1 MMSQIGFERLP
12 GDAYRQE
19 RILSSDPYAIL
30 GVKRDASQEDIQQA
44 YRRLAKRLHPDLN
57 PGNDKAEEEFK
68 EVTRAY
74 ALLGDAAKRKRFD
87 DGEIDE
93 QGVERPRRRYYRDF
107 ADSDANQYSNEAGFS
122 DFEGAED
129 ILSGIFARE
138 GRGEGVPFKMRGAS
152 VQYRMTIDFLE
163 AVNGA
168 QKPIALPDGATLD
181 VTIPPGARDG
191 QVLRLRGK
199 GRPGHGGGPPGDAL
213 IEIEVAP
220 HKLFT
225 REGDDIRIE
234 LPISLREAV
243 LGGQIRVP
251 TPTGTMSMTVPAWT
265 NGGAVLRLKGKGAPG
280 REGRRGDEY
289 VTLKVTLPEKPD
301 PELEKFVSQWRP
313 AGVDDPRAAMEA

>member
-1 MMSQIGFERLP
+1 MSG
-12 GDAYRQE
+12 
-19 RILSSDPYAIL
+19 DPYAIL
-30 GVKRDASQEDIQQA
+30 GVKRDASQEDIQKA
-44 YRRLAKRLHPDLN
+44 YRRLAKKLHPDLN
-57 PGNDKAEEEFK
+57 PGDDKAEEEFK

-74 ALLGDAAKRKRFD
+74 NLLGDAAKRKRFD

-93 QGVERPRRRYYRDF
+93 QGVERPQRRYYRDF
-107 ADSDANQYSNEAGFS
+107 ADSDSNQYANGAGFS

-129 ILSGIFARE
+129 ILSGIFDRE
-138 GRGEGVPFKMRGAS
+138 GRGEGVQFKMRGAS
-152 VQYRMTIDFLE
+152 VQYRMTVDFLD

-168 QKPIALPDGATLD
+168 QKPIALPDGTTLD
-181 VTIPPGARDG
+181 VEIPPGARDG
-191 QVLRLRGK
+191 QVLHLRGK

-225 REGDDIRIE
+225 RDGDDIHLE

-251 TPTGTMSMTVPAWT
+251 TPTGPVSMTAPAWT

-289 VTLKVTLPEKPD
+289 VTLKVMLPEKAD

-313 AGVDDPRAAMEA
+313 AGADNPRATTEA

>member
-1 MMSQIGFERLP
+1 MSG
-12 GDAYRQE
+12 
-19 RILSSDPYAIL
+19 DPYAIL
-30 GVKRDASQEDIQQA
+30 GVKRDASQEDIQTA
-44 YRRLAKRLHPDLN
+44 YRRLAKKLHPDLN

-74 ALLGDAAKRKRFD
+74 NLLGDAAKRKRFD

-93 QGVERPRRRYYRDF
+93 QGVERPPRRYYRDF
-107 ADSDANQYSNEAGFS
+107 ADSDHNQYANGAGFS

-129 ILSGIFARE
+129 ILSGIFGRE
-138 GRGEGVPFKMRGAS
+138 GRDEGVPFKMRGAS
-152 VQYRMTIDFLE
+152 VQYRMTVEFLE

-168 QKPIALPDGATLD
+168 QKPIALPDGTTLD
-181 VTIPPGARDG
+181 VKIPPGARDG

-220 HKLFT
+220 HAFFT
-225 REGDDIRIE
+225 RDGDDIRVE

-251 TPTGTMSMTVPAWT
+251 TPTGPVSMTAPPWT
-265 NGGAVLRLKGKGAPG
+265 NSGAVLRLKGKGAPG
-280 REGRRGDEY
+280 QKGRRGDEY
-289 VTLKVTLPEKPD
+289 VTLKVMLPEKAD

-313 AGVDDPRAAMEA
+313 TGADNPRAAMEA